1 MTLLRTVTGSH
12 LSIECRTC
20 EHSVLTP
27 IEEFLQKVPNDMTVE
42 RVKKAAR
49 CSMCGRK
56 TVEVRIVYVGNSAL
70 AIPAGIP
77 SKPKEN

>member
-12 LSIECRTC
+12 ISLECRTC

-27 IEEFLQKVPNDMTVE
+27 IEEFLQKVPNDMTVA
-42 RVKKAAR
+42 RVRKAAR
-49 CSMCGRK
+49 CSMCGRQ
-56 TVEVRIVYVGNSAL
+56 TVEVRIVYVGTSAI

-77 SKPKEN
+77 SKPKGD